1 MNIKLIQL
9 MYRAVDAQDG
19 GALKAADYYCALN
32 LPVAEMV
39 SKMGETAALTEEMIE
54 ITATAEWLT
63 QLRRPM
69 TTKDILC
76 VNGESWILQRKDNAL
91 LGISDSTIP
100 LPKHK
105 DFIIQRLEPNIF
117 QGEPCPT

>member
-1 MNIKLIQL
+1 MNVKFIQL
-9 MYRAVDAQDG
+9 MYRAADVQDVN
-19 GALKAADYYCALN
+19 ALKAADYYCALN

-39 SKMGETAALTEEMIE
+39 SKISEPASLMEEMIE

-76 VNGESWILQRKDNAL
+76 VNGESWILQRKDTSIW
-91 LGISDSTIP
+91 GTSDITIT

-117 QGEPCPT
+117 QGDPCPA